1 MKSIHYTS
9 WWGKLIAWLIFA
21 ALFLGALAILYLIFG
36 HMKAD
41 ARAALYLEAAKALLQ
56 LIVVIMLGAL
66 VTLVIKQSENNKK
79 ADKALHDFRVEFLNR
94 LRSFD
99 DAVKKSRYVLRS
111 SGLTNQ
117 YVQNLVITPPQID
130 VYDAQLSAL
139 QDAESGVGRLIQDIA
154 SFPDAFSENVV
165 LENKLRN
172 MQLFLRGLL
181 EEYEKSRPNF
191 PQVLSSSLPMLA
203 GFTGLPSGAGY
214 NDWLSGY
221 IAATVI
227 IRKDLL
233 PLKQAIQD

>member
-21 ALFLGALAILYLIFG
+21 ALFLGALAILYVIFG
-36 HMKAD
+36 HMDAN
-41 ARAALYLEAAKALLQ
+41 ARATLYLEAAKALLQ

-99 DAVKKSRYVLRS
+99 EAVKKSRYVLRS

-117 YVQNLVITPPQID
+117 YVQHLVITPPQID

-154 SFPDAFSENVV
+154 SFRDAFSENVV

-172 MQLFLRGLL
+172 MQLFLRG
-181 EEYEKSRPNF
+181 
-191 PQVLSSSLPMLA
+191 
-203 GFTGLPSGAGY
+203 
-214 NDWLSGY
+214 
-221 IAATVI
+221 AA
-227 IRKDLL
+227 
-233 PLKQAIQD
+233 

>member
-36 HMKAD
+36 QMKAD

-117 YVQNLVITPPQID
+117 YVQHLVITPPQID

-139 QDAESGVGRLIQDIA
+139 QDAESGVGRLIQDIT
-154 SFPDAFSENVV
+154 SFRDAFSENVV

-172 MQLFLRGLL
+172 MQLFLRELL

-191 PQVLSSSLPMLA
+191 PQVLLSSLPMLA
-203 GFTGLPSGAGY
+203 GFTGLPAGAGY

-221 IAATVI
+221 TAATVI